1 MKSENIQNSEDII
14 NEKCIELWDEIFS
27 KEESVLPEKKET
39 GNKEFDKGLAWLTD
53 NSLSVID
60 FGCGNGTVLFL
71 CNKYGTSTHIGI
83 DLSSQAIKSANQRC
97 KLVEN
102 GDFQFLCGGIEML
115 KGISDESVDS
125 AILSNIID
133 NLYPDDAISVL
144 EEIKRILKKN
154 GKLLVK
160 LNPFMTKKQIEEYGI
175 KTISGNLLDDGMI
188 LWNNTNEEWEDILSQ
203 RYSIDSYAEIYY
215 EEYEQTNR
223 MYLLIK

>member
-1 MKSENIQNSEDII
+1 MNKYDQ
-14 NEKCIELWDEIFS
+14 CIELWDEIFS
-27 KEESVLPEKKET
+27 KNESVLPEKRET
-39 GNKEFDKGLAWLTD
+39 GKKEFDKGLAWLTD
-53 NSLSVID
+53 NTLSVLD
-60 FGCGNGTVLFL
+60 FGCGNGTILFL
-71 CNKYGTSTHIGI
+71 CNKYGTSIHIGI
-83 DLSSQAIKSANQRC
+83 DLSSQAIKSANQRS

-102 GDFQFLCGGIEML
+102 GDFQFLCGGIETL
-115 KGISDESVDS
+115 RGIADESVDA

-160 LNPFMTKKQIEEYGI
+160 LNPFITKKQIEEYGI

-203 RYSIDSYAEIYY
+203 RYSIDCYSEIYY
-215 EEYEQTNR
+215 EEYEQINR